1 MMEESKK
8 LITIENGKKIQYDI
22 IIEFSSNKN
31 NKNYVVYTN
40 NIKDNNGNVNVLSA
54 IYEKDIKNENIYTL
68 HPIES
73 KEELDMINNILK
85 DFIK

>member
-8 LITIENGKKIQYDI
+8 LITIENGKKVQYDI

-54 IYEKDIKNENIYTL
+54 IYEKDIQNENIYIL
-68 HPIES
+68 HPIKS